1 MAFLKYRGSTITPG
15 TWSAN
20 AAAGAPLTNLDIDKN
35 FASLDAQKLDLS
47 GGTISGA
54 LAIGQNLTAEFKDDQ
69 VSFVDGADT
78 SKKLAFQ
85 LSGITT
91 STTKT
96 LTIPNND
103 GTIALTSDIGNG
115 ALTISAVA
123 TAATSNTVTLEL
135 SGAYSANTSTA
146 RTLDLKVGP
155 ALTALATLMTTAGA
169 GFIRRGAAA
178 DTYAIDTNT
187 YSTTAHGHFIG
198 TTAVQSSA
206 ANQALT
212 GITGLSTPNSAT
224 TSSAITIT
232 SGLGTASSST
242 SGGVTISTGTTNGT
256 VSTGASSGALRLET
270 GTSGT
275 NGGAG
280 SITLAPGITGGSGSN
295 NSSIYLY
302 GGNST
307 NGTFSDNGHIYIKAG
322 SATAATGTKS
332 GGKVWIDGGRTAT
345 GGTVVDDGQVN
356 IGTEVGS
363 PGGSGTAVVNIG
375 HASATTNIRGTVN
388 VLSTTASTT
397 TATGALIVSG
407 GVGVAGTVN
416 AADFNST
423 SDIRFK
429 KDLEKISN
437 ALSKVKQLTGYTY
450 TLIETNTR
458 STGLIAQDVEEI
470 LPESVG
476 GDDNKKTLSYGSMMG
491 LIVEAIKELNAKVE
505 DLQNQLMNK

>member
-1 MAFLKYRGSTITPG
+1 
-15 TWSAN
+15 
-20 AAAGAPLTNLDIDKN
+20 
-35 FASLDAQKLDLS
+35 
-47 GGTISGA
+47 
-54 LAIGQNLTAEFKDDQ
+54 
-69 VSFVDGADT
+69 
-78 SKKLAFQ
+78 
-85 LSGITT
+85 
-91 STTKT
+91 
-96 LTIPNND
+96 
-103 GTIALTSDIGNG
+103 
-115 ALTISAVA
+115 
-123 TAATSNTVTLEL
+123 
-135 SGAYSANTSTA
+135 
-146 RTLDLKVGP
+146 
-155 ALTALATLMTTAGA
+155 MTTAGA

-275 NGGAG
+275 NGSAG
-280 SITLAPGITGGSGSN
+280 SIILEAGITGGSSANGG
-295 NSSIYLY
+295 SIYLY
-302 GGNST
+302 GGSST

-470 LPESVG
+470 MPESVG

-491 LIVEAIKELNAKVE
+491 LIVEAIKELSSKVE